1 MDALRFAVLGPVR
14 AWRDEVELD
23 LGTPQQRAVL
33 AVLLLRRGRTA
44 TAEELID
51 ALWGEDPP
59 ARAMTALRTYASRL
73 RTVLEP
79 ERAARQKATV
89 MISEAGGYAL
99 PLPPDALDLT
109 VFEQR
114 VAAADR
120 TRRAGD
126 PQTSAR
132 ILRDALDAWGGE
144 PLSGIHGPWAD
155 AQRARL
161 TEQRFSV
168 LEARFG
174 MELELGRAAASV
186 ADLTALT
193 AEHPLREHLRG
204 LLMLALYRCGRQAE
218 ALGVFADTRRVLIDE
233 LGIEPGTELTELQ
246 VRILSGDPTLAGAP
260 PAAEGAAHP
269 PEPTRPPPMPAQLPA
284 DVADFT
290 GRAETVTEL
299 KEALTGG
306 DRTAMRVVA
315 VAGIGGM
322 GKTTLAVHVGHAV
335 RDHYPDGQLFS
346 DLRGAGPDPA
356 DPEAVLGA
364 FLRALGVS
372 DPEIPSGRDE
382 RAALLRT
389 RLSDRRLLLVLDDAR
404 NAEQVTP
411 LLPGSPGCAVI
422 VTSRSRLAGMHAV
435 HTVDLTGLVTDEAVT
450 LLARIAGEQRVQ
462 DEPDVAAEVAAACGF
477 LPLAVRIVAS
487 RLASRRNWSVATIA
501 ERLTDERRRLDEMRV
516 GNTAVAATFEL
527 GYGQLDE
534 EQARAFRLLALPDVH
549 DISLHAA
556 AAILRLPEPY
566 TEDLLESLVD
576 ASLLETPA
584 PGRYRYHDLLKLFA
598 RRQAERYDEPDAR
611 ACVPHR
617 LLDFYLAS
625 ARNAFR
631 VIEADDTALDHL
643 SKPEATGC
651 DFTTAVR
658 ALGWLGEE
666 TANLCAVIAEAT
678 QGDAPDLPIA
688 ADLLLALEPL
698 TMSGTHLWEF
708 EQTARLVITA
718 ALENGDAISQCR
730 AGYTLALVLHESFRL
745 AEAEEAFR
753 STAEQAGRT
762 GDLVI
767 EAEALNG
774 LGVIAMEERRHE
786 NAFGLLRQAVEGFRT
801 MGARNSE
808 ANALG
813 NLARTAMALGRTGD
827 AVEAAERGLH
837 TYQEIGSTVGTAK
850 ATYSLGIAL
859 HGAGRQEDAILR
871 FTECLG
877 AFRAAAQRLW
887 EHHTLYRRAE
897 AHLSVGHLSEAI
909 ADAEMSLAASRE
921 NLHRFGEG
929 RALVVLGRSLA
940 EIGATDRARGCW
952 NQALTIFDELSAPDA
967 EDVRTLLAGAL
978 SPH

>member
-1 MDALRFAVLGPVR
+1 MDTLHFAVLGPVR
-14 AWRDEVELD
+14 AWRDEEELD

-51 ALWGEDPP
+51 ALWGEEPP

-79 ERAARQKATV
+79 QRAARQKATV
-89 MISEAGGYAL
+89 MVSEAGGYAL
-99 PLPPDALDLT
+99 RLPPDALDLT

-114 VAAADR
+114 VGAADR
-120 TRRAGD
+120 ARRAGD
-126 PQTSAR
+126 PAASAR
-132 ILRDALDAWGGE
+132 ILREALDSWGGE

-168 LEARFG
+168 LEALFG
-174 MELELGRAAASV
+174 MELELGRAAESV

-246 VRILSGDPTLAGAP
+246 SRILAGDPSLTGAS
-260 PAAEGAAHP
+260 PAAVV
-269 PEPTRPPPMPAQLPA
+269 PEPARPQAAPAQLPA

-290 GRAETVTEL
+290 GRRETVTEL
-299 KEALTGG
+299 KDRLTA
-306 DRTAMRVVA
+306 DDPMAVRVVA

-335 RDHYPDGQLFS
+335 RDHYPDGQLFA

-372 DPEIPSGRDE
+372 DPEIPAGQDE
-382 RAALLRT
+382 RAALWRT
-389 RLSDRRLLLVLDDAR
+389 RLSDRRVLVVLDDAR
-404 NAEQVTP
+404 DAEQVSP
-411 LLPGSPGCAVI
+411 LMPGSAGCAVI
-422 VTSRSRLAGMHAV
+422 VTSRSRIAGMHAA
-435 HTVDLTGLVTDEAVT
+435 HSVDLTGLVSGEAVT
-450 LLARIAGEQRVQ
+450 LLARIAGEQRVR
-462 DEPDVAAEVAAACGF
+462 DEPEIAAEVAAACGF

-501 ERLTDERRRLDEMRV
+501 DRLADERRRLDEMRV

-534 EQARAFRLLALPDVH
+534 EQARTFRLLALPDVH
-549 DISLHAA
+549 DVSLGAA

-598 RRQAERYDEPDAR
+598 RRQTERYDSSEAR
-611 ACVPHR
+611 ARVPHR

-643 SKPEATGC
+643 SKPETTGR
-651 DFTTAVR
+651 DFTTAVQ
-658 ALGWLGEE
+658 ALSWLGGE

-688 ADLLLALEPL
+688 ADLLLGLEPL

-718 ALENGDAISQCR
+718 ALESGDASSQCR

-753 STAEQAGRT
+753 STAVQAGLT

-767 EAEALNG
+767 KSESLNG

-786 NAFGLLRQAVEGFRT
+786 AAFELLTEAVEGFRLI
-801 MGARNSE
+801 GARNSE

-813 NLARTAMALGRTGD
+813 NLARTAMELGRTD
-827 AVEAAERGLH
+827 VAIEAAERGLRTH
-837 TYQEIGSTVGTAK
+837 REIGSTVGTAK
-850 ATYSLGIAL
+850 ATYNLGIAL
-859 HGAGRQEDAILR
+859 HGAGRPEEAIAR
-871 FTECLG
+871 FSECLG
-877 AFRAAAQRLW
+877 DFRDAAQRLW
-887 EHHTLYRRAE
+887 VHHTLFRRAE
-897 AHLSVGHLSEAI
+897 THLSIGCLPEAI

-921 NLHRFGEG
+921 NVHRFGEG
-929 RALVVLGRSLA
+929 RALVVLGRALA

-952 NQALTIFDELSAPDA
+952 EQALTIFDELAAPAAD
-967 EDVRTLLAGAL
+967 DVRTLLAGSLA
-978 SPH
+978 PH